1 MKPKYTV
8 QELFSFMESE
18 KPVRVTD
25 IKGRVFSGRCW
36 AYIDSFDPENDEND
50 EPCLDVQDT
59 ILFLH
64 EIEKIE
70 LAEDNNNE

>member
-1 MKPKYTV
+1 
-8 QELFSFMESE
+8 MESE
-18 KPVRVTD
+18 RPVRVTD
-25 IKGRVFSGRCW
+25 IEGRVFSGRCW
-36 AYIDSFDPENDEND
+36 AYLDSFDPENDDAD

-70 LAEDNNNE
+70 FVEESEDK